1 MQKNFHFKILKHKR
15 ILVVETKK
23 KKGLGRGLMSLFG
36 DQEISKVKNN
46 FDTTYLSISIS
57 NLVANKFQ
65 PRSFFD
71 KSKLEELTRSIK
83 QNGLIQPIVV
93 RPYSKEGF
101 YEIIAGER
109 RWMAAQNAGLHEVPV
124 VVLKIN
130 DTQALE
136 LAIVENIQRE
146 DLNIIEEAKGYERL
160 MKEFSYDHDRLA
172 DFMGKSRSHITNT
185 LRLLTLPEEV
195 IRFVDE
201 GKLTAGQVRP
211 LVGRYNAKELAFS
224 IIKEKLSARAV
235 ENFVRSQKDIEAK
248 KAKPPRKVDSNVLL
262 VQKQIEESLGLKTK
276 VVTKKHNSGKVIIE
290 FNDLDQ
296 FEMLTKL
303 LKKK

>member
-1 MQKNFHFKILKHKR
+1 MD
-15 ILVVETKK
+15 ESKK

-36 DQEISKVKNN
+36 DQEISGDKKS
-46 FDTTYLSISIS
+46 FDNAYLSISIS

-71 KSKLEELTRSIK
+71 KSKLEELTLSIK
-83 QNGLIQPIVV
+83 KNGLIQPIVV
-93 RPYSKEGF
+93 RPSSEDGI

-109 RWMAAQNAGLHEVPV
+109 RWIAAQNAGLHEVPV
-124 VVLKIN
+124 VILKIN
-130 DTQALE
+130 DTQSLE

-146 DLNIIEEAKGYERL
+146 DLNIIEEAKGYQRL
-160 MKEFSYDHDRLA
+160 MKEFSYDHEKLG
-172 DFMGKSRSHITNT
+172 DFMGKSRSHISNT

-211 LVGRYNAKELAFS
+211 LVGRYNAKELALS
-224 IIKEKLSARAV
+224 IIKEKLSARSV
-235 ENFVRSQKDIEAK
+235 ENFVKSQKYIEAK
-248 KAKPPRKVDSNVLL
+248 KDKTISETDSNVLL
-262 VQKQIEESLGLKTK
+262 AQRQIEESLGLKTK
-276 VVTKKHNSGKVIIE
+276 VVTRKQNSGKVIIE

-303 LKKK
+303 LKK